1 MCRSWQKVSEE
12 ERKVH
17 KALNLY
23 LESRM
28 KNITDS
34 SEHFAI
40 QFVLKIMKK
49 RLFSSPA
56 AFQATLEQH
65 LRTLARRR
73 AQSESRRTSAGIL
86 RQQIARLD
94 EDSDNDEQLDD
105 ATQGA
110 VEQTSRLFRES
121 TPEEKRLLQQ
131 MRSWAE
137 TAVHRPDSKTRTLIA
152 WLKKIV
158 KPNGQWTDERVI
170 IFTEYRDTQ
179 KWLME
184 MLARE
189 GLTGNDRLLLLYGGM
204 DSPSR
209 EKVKAAFQ
217 ADPAASPVRILL
229 ATDATSEGIDLQKH
243 CHRLVH
249 FEISWNPN
257 RMEQRN
263 GRIDRHGQRASE
275 VLIFHF
281 VGQGYQNRSWNAATD
296 PHGNDL
302 EADLEFL
309 LHAALKVEN
318 IRNDLGKVGPVIAE
332 QVEQAMLGQ
341 RSRQLDTAAAE
352 QAAKRAGALLKFERD
367 VKRDLERIAEQLD
380 ETKRELR
387 LSPENIQHVV
397 QIALELAGQPP
408 LREVIV
414 PGIWPDP
421 QRRRTECPV
430 FHLPPLRGS
439 WAACAEGLADP
450 HTGKIRPIVFDP
462 FLIEWRDDVVLCHLN
477 HRLAQM
483 SLRLLRAEVWSLQ
496 DRKLHRFTARLV
508 PERYLSVPVVVG
520 YARVVVIGG
529 DNHRLHEE
537 IITAGGRIQE
547 GRFSRMLVGDTRQV
561 LEAQRLDRAPQP
573 LLDRAL
579 QLWPKISGS
588 LQASLEARMRD
599 RTENLSER
607 LQVLGE
613 EDCQQVTALL
623 NELKRAIEEQLRID
637 QAEMAPLLPG
647 FDEEERR
654 QFESD
659 RDNLRIRAPCQ
670 KRSKSGRFLS
680 CRLVQAAT
688 PTYGEKWKKNVMNP
702 PRPYWS
708 ARPTCGFSSPSRP
721 SRSLRPPGSLR
732 SGWMNI
738 GQICPRSQASKCSR
752 WSGKCRTFKPWMPLF

>member
-1 MCRSWQKVSEE
+1 
-12 ERKVH
+12 
-17 KALNLY
+17 
-23 LESRM
+23 M
-28 KNITDS
+28 K
-34 SEHFAI
+34 
-40 QFVLKIMKK
+40 
-49 RLFSSPA
+49 
-56 AFQATLEQH
+56 
-65 LRTLARRR
+65 
-73 AQSESRRTSAGIL
+73 
-86 RQQIARLD
+86 
-94 EDSDNDEQLDD
+94 
-105 ATQGA
+105 
-110 VEQTSRLFRES
+110 
-121 TPEEKRLLQQ
+121 
-131 MRSWAE
+131 SWAE
-137 TAVHRPDSKTRTLIA
+137 TAVPRPDSKTRTLIT

-158 KPNGQWTDERVI
+158 KPNGQWSDERVI

-184 MLARE
+184 MLALE
-189 GLTGNDRLLLLYGGM
+189 GLTGNGRLLTLYGGM

-209 EKVKAAFQ
+209 EKIKAAFQ

-229 ATDATSEGIDLQKH
+229 ATDAASEGIDLQKH

-450 HTGKIRPIVFDP
+450 HSGKIRPIVFDP

-483 SLRLLRAEVWSLQ
+483 SLREI
-496 DRKLHRFTARLV
+496 TARTAADIQPPAYYYLLHAWMTLFGRSEV
-508 PERYLSVPVVVG
+508 AVRLLSVVFGVLTVPLA
-520 YARVVVIGG
+520 YLLAR
-529 DNHRLHEE
+529 
-537 IITAGGRIQE
+537 
-547 GRFSRMLVGDTRQV
+547 RMLSPAVGVTTALLVAVSPFHIWYAQETRMYT
-561 LEAQRLDRAPQP
+561 L
-573 LLDRAL
+573 
-579 QLWPKISGS
+579 
-588 LQASLEARMRD
+588 
-599 RTENLSER
+599 
-607 LQVLGE
+607 
-613 EDCQQVTALL
+613 VTALGV
-623 NELKRAIEEQLRID
+623 ASSW
-637 QAEMAPLLPG
+637 LLAKLV
-647 FDEEERR
+647 D
-654 QFESD
+654 
-659 RDNLRIRAPCQ
+659 AA
-670 KRSKSGRFLS
+670 GR
-680 CRLVQAAT
+680 T
-688 PTYGEKWKKNVMNP
+688 
-702 PRPYWS
+702 
-708 ARPTCGFSSPSRP
+708 ARPTDASPAGLHARQVGALAAAWAAVNIVAVYTHYYAFFLVAFQAMYLAMVWAQRGRP
-721 SRSLRPPGSLR
+721 RPL
-732 SGWMNI
+732 
-738 GQICPRSQASKCSR
+738 A
-752 WSGKCRTFKPWMPLF
+752 